1 MSYSASTAEEC
12 TPPPRTDNF
21 DRYSKFLVKNS
32 NGVDGMGWGGGGR
45 SRTTSGEADGI
56 TVEGGAEETLVW
68 VDTLLGDGDGRD
80 DGGPRRPSSFSV
92 LSWNILAQS
101 LYEAQYQKL
110 RMQQV
115 ALSSSSSSSSSPE
128 APRPHQLPT
137 TPHPHPWPRR
147 LRRIVEVLSRARAD
161 IVCLQECEYVSYRDD
176 LAPAMHA
183 MGYDGISQED
193 DRPDAPTRLRET
205 SKKHREPRHHIAAT
219 FWRRDKFVPLGE
231 SYARSRTLTTVLRLR
246 GRRRRR
252 SDDDGDNMC
261 DDGGG
266 GWDDSRRGAT
276 TTTTTTMPTVA
287 VVNAHLEGH
296 PHRFLERTHQ
306 LQHALTDLAW
316 RVVRREDDDDARP
329 SGTKTDAAAAAAAGG
344 GGGATTID
352 GLNALI
358 VAGDFNCELQSSAC
372 STYLRMGRLGRQ
384 AGFGGVH
391 GEDSIVLPPSLL
403 ETTEAMEVIHPIV
416 EWGRALPEEA
426 IADVGPH
433 PFRRSGLTSA
443 YPAWLGRDDPRTH
456 FTFCS
461 ESSKHPV
468 PGLDQ
473 IWFTSMTLERV
484 GLRRMFVDDS
494 SSSWERYFYDDVE
507 VERRREDERRGVLA
521 TGLPSPGCEYPSDH
535 LPIGAIF
542 RWKRDESRRGD
553 DGAVCGAL
561 HVVDAE
567 GNDVQT
573 LAESS
578 KQRTQMQEHAFA
590 NPREE
595 LDYLVEYCP
604 YDSDE
609 QRSDVQ
615 FVLSPIDP
623 PLSLASS
630 ERPTPDQMMQLDARH
645 ATKAKLAAMASL
657 SVRPWLKNIWKVNKQ
672 VGKWGID
679 KSSWRKI

>member
-1 MSYSASTAEEC
+1 M
-12 TPPPRTDNF
+12 
-21 DRYSKFLVKNS
+21 
-32 NGVDGMGWGGGGR
+32 
-45 SRTTSGEADGI
+45 
-56 TVEGGAEETLVW
+56 
-68 VDTLLGDGDGRD
+68 
-80 DGGPRRPSSFSV
+80 
-92 LSWNILAQS
+92 
-101 LYEAQYQKL
+101 
-110 RMQQV
+110 
-115 ALSSSSSSSSSPE
+115 
-128 APRPHQLPT
+128 
-137 TPHPHPWPRR
+137 
-147 LRRIVEVLSRARAD
+147 
-161 IVCLQECEYVSYRDD
+161 
-176 LAPAMHA
+176 
-183 MGYDGISQED
+183 
-193 DRPDAPTRLRET
+193 
-205 SKKHREPRHHIAAT
+205 
-219 FWRRDKFVPLGE
+219 
-231 SYARSRTLTTVLRLR
+231 
-246 GRRRRR
+246 RRRR
-252 SDDDGDNMC
+252 
-261 DDGGG
+261 G

-403 ETTEAMEVIHPIV
+403 ETTEATEVIHPIV

-679 KSSWRKI
+679 KSS